1 MQLKMLTWCK
11 VGPSIRISVCED
23 EQADSEDEQADS
35 EDEQAD
41 SGQGIFLCAGLT
53 SSEPRLCALFHLAV
67 AI

>member
-11 VGPSIRISVCED
+11 VGPSIRISVC
-23 EQADSEDEQADS
+23 EDEQADS